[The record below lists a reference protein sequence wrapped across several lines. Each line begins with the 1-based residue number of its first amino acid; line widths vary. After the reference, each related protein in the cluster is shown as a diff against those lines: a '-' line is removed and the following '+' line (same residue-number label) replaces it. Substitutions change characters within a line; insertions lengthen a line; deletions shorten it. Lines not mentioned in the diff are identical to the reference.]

1 MNFSNIENILKN
13 NNFKF
18 IHLKSTKSTMQ
29 DSKIYLNKYKSN
41 LFILADEQREGKG
54 QRGNKWESP
63 YGNIYCSIVINN
75 SLDLDKYFLF
85 SMLTAVSIKIC
96 LSRLGVSEIKF
107 KWPNDILYKKRKFG
121 GIILEPYNIQKSEQY
136 VIIGLGINFN
146 SSPLL
151 TNYNTTYIKEFV
163 QVQSKNLFLENFLKI
178 FLYLCSNLNNEQ
190 IRIFSDFHKSLLFL
204 NEKIEI
210 TTSNNQVMKGIFKGI
225 RNDGSL
231 ILDID
236 DKSFYIYSGRIKI

>member
-1 MNFSNIENILKN
+1 MNFSNIENILIN

-41 LFILADEQREGKG
+41 LFILADEQTEGKG

-107 KWPNDILYKKRKFG
+107 KWPNDILYK
-121 GIILEPYNIQKSEQY
+121 N
-136 VIIGLGINFN
+136 
-146 SSPLL
+146 
-151 TNYNTTYIKEFV
+151 
-163 QVQSKNLFLENFLKI
+163 
-178 FLYLCSNLNNEQ
+178 
-190 IRIFSDFHKSLLFL
+190 
-204 NEKIEI
+204 
-210 TTSNNQVMKGIFKGI
+210 
-225 RNDGSL
+225 
-231 ILDID
+231 
-236 DKSFYIYSGRIKI
+236 